1 MSKKPNLIVDLSFQ
15 FSLSIIEFTDL
26 LDKNKKYVL
35 SNQLFRSGTA
45 IGVNIA
51 ESQNAGSREEFIFNM
66 FSAMKEA
73 ADAKYWLTLCQSSSD
88 YPDCIELI
96 KNVES
101 IERIAQK
108 IIRSTELNVLN

>member
-1 MSKKPNLIVDLSFQ
+1 MIKKPNLIVDLSFQ
-15 FSLSIIEFTDL
+15 LSLSIIEYTDI
-26 LDKNKKYVL
+26 LDKTNKYVL

-51 ESQNAGSREEFIFNM
+51 ESQNAGSREEFVFNM
-66 FSAMKEA
+66 YTAMKEA
-73 ADAKYWLTLCQSSSD
+73 ADTKYWLMLCQSSSD

-96 KNVES
+96 RNVES

>member
-1 MSKKPNLIVDLSFQ
+1 MTKKPNLIVDLSFQ
-15 FSLSIIEFTDL
+15 LSLSIIEYTDI
-26 LDKNKKYVL
+26 LDKTNKYVL

-51 ESQNAGSREEFIFNM
+51 ESQNAGSREEFVFNM
-66 FSAMKEA
+66 YTAMKEA
-73 ADAKYWLTLCQSSSD
+73 ADTKYWLMLCQSSTD
-88 YPDCIELI
+88 YPDCIDLI
-96 KNVES
+96 RNVES